1 MAKSSK
7 NEIKKLAE
15 KFDELFKE
23 ANQTEQPE
31 GTITSKQYAE
41 YRGVVPSRGQ
51 SILMEL
57 YKQVLVHRMK
67 WKVMYVY
74 KLDDID

>member
-1 MAKSSK
+1 
-7 NEIKKLAE
+7 
-15 KFDELFKE
+15 
-23 ANQTEQPE
+23 NQTEQPE

-51 SILMEL
+51 SILLEL
-57 YKQVLVHRMK
+57 YKQGLVHRMK
-67 WKVMYVY
+67 WKGMYVY